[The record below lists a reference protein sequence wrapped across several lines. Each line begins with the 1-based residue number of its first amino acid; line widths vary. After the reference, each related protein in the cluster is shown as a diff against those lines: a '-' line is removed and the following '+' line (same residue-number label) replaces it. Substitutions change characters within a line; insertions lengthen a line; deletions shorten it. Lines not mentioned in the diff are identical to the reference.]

1 MKLAFT
7 APTAS
12 DLDRERGL
20 AAACL
25 FLQRSGIS
33 IEEVKQGIDA
43 RTSWV
48 DSGMPTMLEPDP
60 ILLAAA
66 EAWDNAMEAA
76 FMTCYGARSTPWG
89 AALRIVSEGPDGP
102 DGRPQK

>member
-20 AAACL
+20 AAAYL
-25 FLQRSGIS
+25 FLKRSGIS

-43 RTSWV
+43 RASWV
-48 DSGMPTMLEPDP
+48 DSGMSPMLEPDP
-60 ILLAAA
+60 ILLTAA

-76 FMTCYGARSTPWG
+76 FMTCYGDRSTQWG
-89 AALRIVSEGPDGP
+89 AALRIVPDNDQGS
-102 DGRPQK
+102 DPQG